1 MTQTSA
7 QIPERPALIMLYRW
21 RLRAGSEEQF
31 IADWSTVTR
40 ILRDERGS
48 MGSRLHQGDDGL
60 WYAYAQWPDA
70 AAIERA
76 FENHVDEIASERMR
90 DAIEERFPPLKLT
103 PVADYLV

>member
-1 MTQTSA
+1 MTHTAGNTPSQSS
-7 QIPERPALIMLYRW
+7 LIVLYRW

-31 IADWSTVTR
+31 VADWSTVTR

-48 MGSRLHQGDDGL
+48 MGSRLHRADDGL
-60 WYAYAQWPDA
+60 WYAYARWPDA

-76 FENHVDEIASERMR
+76 FENPVDEIASARIH
-90 DAIEERFPPLKLT
+90 DAIAERLPPLKLT